1 MNAQNLILILIAVT
15 VIFGFGVILL
25 DRKSAKEPPRTIVEP
40 TTATPS
46 VARSVP
52 LAAPPGLRGRLG
64 RTASLITGTVLGI
77 RQQGSI
83 TDRTWD
89 DLEEALLR
97 ADVGVQ
103 VTSSLLDELRAKVGR
118 KEITDV
124 DSLVAGLQS
133 DMARR
138 LSASRRAVHVQATA
152 EGRVPVLLM
161 VGVNGAGKTTSI
173 GKIASQ
179 QVRGGRRVM
188 LAAGD
193 TFRAAAAEQL
203 ETWAERSGSDIV
215 RGQEGGDPSAVVFD
229 AIASAASKGCDLVIA
244 DTAGRLQNK
253 SNLMDELRK
262 VRRVADREPGEVVE
276 VLLVIDATTGQNG
289 ISQARE
295 FTQAVGVSGI
305 VLTKLD
311 GSAKGGV
318 VFAIETEMGIPV
330 KLVGVGEG
338 IEDLIAF
345 DPDDFVAALFAG

>member
-1 MNAQNLILILIAVT
+1 MSTPVALLILIGVT
-15 VIFGFGVILL
+15 LVFGFGVVLL
-25 DRKSAKEPPRTIVEP
+25 NRRSASSATPAPIVEREQA
-40 TTATPS
+40 ATS
-46 VARSVP
+46 
-52 LAAPPGLRGRLG
+52 GLRGRLG
-64 RTASLITGTVLGI
+64 RTATVIAGTVLGI
-77 RQQGSI
+77 RERGAI
-83 TDRTWD
+83 TDDTWE

-97 ADVGVQ
+97 ADVGVR
-103 VTSSLLDELRAKVGR
+103 VTTSLLEGLRDRVRR
-118 KEITDV
+118 KEIADA
-124 DSLVAGLQS
+124 DELVASLQA
-133 DMARR
+133 DMAQR
-138 LSASRRAVHVQATA
+138 LSGRDRELRMRSATD
-152 EGRVPVLLM
+152 GRTPVWLM

-173 GKIASQ
+173 GKLAAQRTRS
-179 QVRGGRRVM
+179 GSRVM

-203 ETWAERSGSDIV
+203 TTWADRCGAEIV

-229 AIASAASKGCDLVIA
+229 AIASAASKGLDLVIA

-262 VRRVADREPGEVVE
+262 VRRVADREPGEVIE

-295 FTQAVGVSGI
+295 FTEAVGVSGI

-318 VFAIETEMGIPV
+318 VFAIETEMDIPV

-338 IEDLIAF
+338 IDDMIPF
-345 DPDDFVAALFAG
+345 DPQDFVEALFKA

>member
-1 MNAQNLILILIAVT
+1 VSAQVALLILIGATLV
-15 VIFGFGVILL
+15 FGFGVVVLN
-25 DRKSAKEPPRTIVEP
+25 RRPASSTNPSPIVEREQ
-40 TTATPS
+40 A
-46 VARSVP
+46 VAS
-52 LAAPPGLRGRLG
+52 GLRGRLG
-64 RTASLITGTVLGI
+64 RTATVIAGTVLGI
-77 RQQGSI
+77 RERGAI
-83 TDRTWD
+83 TNGTWE

-97 ADVGVQ
+97 ADVGVR
-103 VTSSLLDELRAKVGR
+103 VTTSLLEGLRERVRR
-118 KEITDV
+118 KEIADA
-124 DSLVAGLQS
+124 DDLVAGLRA
-133 DMARR
+133 DMADR
-138 LSASRRAVHVQATA
+138 LS
-152 EGRVPVLLM
+152 GRDRNLRMQSVTNGRTPVWLM

-173 GKIASQ
+173 GKLAAQRTRS
-179 QVRGGRRVM
+179 GSAVM

-203 ETWAERSGSDIV
+203 ATWADRCGAEIV

-229 AIASAASKGCDLVIA
+229 AIASAGSKGLDLVIA

-289 ISQARE
+289 INQARE
-295 FTQAVGVSGI
+295 FTDAVGVTGI

-318 VFAIETEMGIPV
+318 VFAIETEMDIPV

-338 IEDLIAF
+338 IDDMIPF
-345 DPDDFVAALFAG
+345 DPQDFVEALFAA

>member
-1 MNAQNLILILIAVT
+1 MSAQVALLILIGVT
-15 VIFGFGVILL
+15 LVFGFGVVLL
-25 DRKSAKEPPRTIVEP
+25 NRRSASSKDPVPIIERE
-40 TTATPS
+40 PS
-46 VARSVP
+46 VAS
-52 LAAPPGLRGRLG
+52 GLRGRLG
-64 RTASLITGTVLGI
+64 RTATVIAGTVLGI
-77 RQQGSI
+77 RERGAI
-83 TDRTWD
+83 NDETWE

-97 ADVGVQ
+97 ADVGVR
-103 VTSSLLDELRAKVGR
+103 VTTSLLERLRDRVRGREIADADELVASLRA
-118 KEITDV
+118 
-124 DSLVAGLQS
+124 
-133 DMARR
+133 DMAQR
-138 LSASRRAVHVQATA
+138 LS
-152 EGRVPVLLM
+152 GRDRELRMRSVTDGRTPVWLM

-173 GKIASQ
+173 GKLAAQRTRS
-179 QVRGGRRVM
+179 GSGVM

-203 ETWAERSGSDIV
+203 TTWADRCGAEIV

-229 AIASAASKGCDLVIA
+229 AIASAASKGLDLVIA

-253 SNLMDELRK
+253 SNLMEELRK

-295 FTQAVGVSGI
+295 FTDAVGVTGI

-318 VFAIETEMGIPV
+318 VFAIETEMNIPV

-338 IEDLIAF
+338 IDDMIPF
-345 DPDDFVAALFAG
+345 DPQDFVEALFVA

>member
-1 MNAQNLILILIAVT
+1 MSTQVALLILIGVT
-15 VIFGFGVILL
+15 LVFGFGVVLL
-25 DRKSAKEPPRTIVEP
+25 NRRSASSKDPVPIIERE
-40 TTATPS
+40 PS
-46 VARSVP
+46 VAS
-52 LAAPPGLRGRLG
+52 GLRGRLG
-64 RTASLITGTVLGI
+64 RTATVIAGTVLGI
-77 RQQGSI
+77 RERGAI
-83 TDRTWD
+83 NDETWE

-97 ADVGVQ
+97 ADVGVR
-103 VTSSLLDELRAKVGR
+103 VTTSMLEGLRDRVRGREIADADELVA
-118 KEITDV
+118 
-124 DSLVAGLQS
+124 SLQA
-133 DMARR
+133 DMAQR
-138 LSASRRAVHVQATA
+138 LSGRDRELRMRSATD
-152 EGRVPVLLM
+152 GRTPVWLM

-173 GKIASQ
+173 GKLAAQRTRS
-179 QVRGGRRVM
+179 GSRVM

-203 ETWAERSGSDIV
+203 TTWADRCGAEIV

-229 AIASAASKGCDLVIA
+229 AIASAASKGLDLVIA

-262 VRRVADREPGEVVE
+262 VRRVADREPGEVIE

-295 FTQAVGVSGI
+295 FTEAVGVSGI

-318 VFAIETEMGIPV
+318 VFAIETEMDIPV

-338 IEDLIAF
+338 IDDMIPF
-345 DPDDFVAALFAG
+345 DPQDFVEALFAA